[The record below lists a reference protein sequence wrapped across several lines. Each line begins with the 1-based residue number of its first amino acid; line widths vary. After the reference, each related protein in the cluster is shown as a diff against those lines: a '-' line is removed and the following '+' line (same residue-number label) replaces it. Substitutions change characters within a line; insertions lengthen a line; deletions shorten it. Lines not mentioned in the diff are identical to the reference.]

1 MAKFVQRQQ
10 SQLYLLPPDLRDWL
24 PEDDLA
30 HFVVEAVERVPLER
44 FQVNERGT
52 GSAQY
57 HPRMMLAL
65 LVYCYANGIFGSR
78 RIERATYRDIG
89 VRYVAANCHPDHDTI
104 CTFRRSNF
112 EAVAAAFLQVL
123 LLAKELQL
131 LRVGTVSVEGT
142 KVDANAN
149 KRNSIR
155 YDRAGAL
162 REQLRGEIEGLLDQ
176 AEHADTDDAPDP
188 QGLPEELSR
197 RDKLRAKLD
206 RACAELE
213 RRQAEHA
220 DTDDAPDPQGLPE
233 ELSRR
238 DKLRAKLDRACAE
251 LERRAQ
257 ARADSERAEYERKVA
272 ARERRTGS
280 RKGRHIAPP
289 TEAPEA
295 KAQINLTDADSA
307 LMRKSRRHEYRQ
319 AYNAQAAVDADGS
332 QLVLGARVSV
342 CASDRNELVA
352 DVDAIP
358 LALGAA
364 DRVLADSGYATGSEV
379 SQLAGRGV
387 EVLVAT
393 GAEGQ
398 RRRHDFRP
406 EPPEPQAKEPQAD
419 WIKSMQEKM
428 ALPEHRAHYRLRKQT
443 VEPVFGIVKQAMGF
457 RQFLLR
463 GLEKVEGEWALVTL
477 AYNCRRVHNLRLA

>member
-1 MAKFVQRQQ
+1 MPNFVQRHQ

-30 HFVVEAVERVPLER
+30 HFVIEAVERVPLER

-112 EAVAAAFLQVL
+112 EAVAEAFLQVL

-131 LRVGTVSVEGT
+131 LRVGTVSVDGT

-176 AEHADTDDAPDP
+176 AEHADTDDV
-188 QGLPEELSR
+188 
-197 RDKLRAKLD
+197 
-206 RACAELE
+206 
-213 RRQAEHA
+213 
-220 DTDDAPDPQGLPE
+220 PDPQGLPE

-280 RKGRHIAPP
+280 RKGRHIKPP

-332 QLVLGARVSV
+332 QLVLGSRVSV

-358 LALGAA
+358 AAVGAA

-379 SQLAGRGV
+379 SQLEGRGHGRV
-387 EVLVAT
+387 GGDGGGRPPTPARLPT
-393 GAEGQ
+393 GAAGAAGEGAAGGLDQ
-398 RRRHDFRP
+398 VDAGEDGTAGAP
-406 EPPEPQAKEPQAD
+406 G
-419 WIKSMQEKM
+419 
-428 ALPEHRAHYRLRKQT
+428 ALPFAPADGGAGVRDREAGDGLPAVSAAGSREGGGR
-443 VEPVFGIVKQAMGF
+443 MG
-457 RQFLLR
+457 L
-463 GLEKVEGEWALVTL
+463 GNAGV
-477 AYNCRRVHNLRLA
+477 

>member
-1 MAKFVQRQQ
+1 MPNFVQRHQ

-89 VRYVAANCHPDHDTI
+89 VRYVAGELSSGPRHDLHVPAQQLRSGSGGVSAGTAAGEGTAAAACWDGERGRDEGGREREQAQQHPL
-104 CTFRRSNF
+104 RPGGGVAR
-112 EAVAAAFLQVL
+112 AVARRDRGVVGSGGARRHGRRAGPAGSAGGVVAAGQAAGEAGPCV
-123 LLAKELQL
+123 
-131 LRVGTVSVEGT
+131 RGVGT
-142 KVDANAN
+142 
-149 KRNSIR
+149 
-155 YDRAGAL
+155 
-162 REQLRGEIEGLLDQ
+162 
-176 AEHADTDDAPDP
+176 
-188 QGLPEELSR
+188 
-197 RDKLRAKLD
+197 
-206 RACAELE
+206 ACE
-213 RRQAEHA
+213 
-220 DTDDAPDPQGLPE
+220 
-233 ELSRR
+233 
-238 DKLRAKLDRACAE
+238 
-251 LERRAQ
+251 

-272 ARERRTGS
+272 ARARRTGS
-280 RKGRHIAPP
+280 RKGRHIKPP

-307 LMRKSRRHEYRQ
+307 LMRKSRHHEYRQ

-332 QLVLGARVSV
+332 QLVLGSRVSV

-352 DVDAIP
+352 DVEAIP
-358 LALGAA
+358 AAVGAA

-406 EPPEPQAKEPQAD
+406 EPPEPLAKEPQAD

-428 ALPEHRAHYRLRKQT
+428 ALPEHRGALPFAPADGGAGVRDR
-443 VEPVFGIVKQAMGF
+443 EAGD
-457 RQFLLR
+457 
-463 GLEKVEGEWALVTL
+463 GLPAVSAAGS
-477 AYNCRRVHNLRLA
+477 

>member
-1 MAKFVQRQQ
+1 M
-10 SQLYLLPPDLRDWL
+10 
-24 PEDDLA
+24 
-30 HFVVEAVERVPLER
+30 PLER

-112 EAVAAAFLQVL
+112 EAVAEAFLQVL

-131 LRVGTVSVEGT
+131 LRVGTVSVDGT

-176 AEHADTDDAPDP
+176 AEHADTDDV
-188 QGLPEELSR
+188 
-197 RDKLRAKLD
+197 
-206 RACAELE
+206 
-213 RRQAEHA
+213 
-220 DTDDAPDPQGLPE
+220 PDPQGLPE

-272 ARERRTGS
+272 ARERRMGS
-280 RKGRHIAPP
+280 RKGRHIKPP

-307 LMRKSRRHEYRQ
+307 LMRRSRHHEYRQ

-332 QLVLGARVSV
+332 QLVLGSRVSV

-352 DVDAIP
+352 DVEAIP
-358 LALGAA
+358 AALGAA

-387 EVLVAT
+387 ERCGGDGGGRPTAPARLPT
-393 GAEGQ
+393 GAAGAAGEGAAGGLDQ
-398 RRRHDFRP
+398 VDAGEDGTAGAPGALPF
-406 EPPEPQAKEPQAD
+406 AQAD
-419 WIKSMQEKM
+419 GGAGVRDRE
-428 ALPEHRAHYRLRKQT
+428 AGDGLPAVSAAGT
-443 VEPVFGIVKQAMGF
+443 C
-457 RQFLLR
+457 
-463 GLEKVEGEWALVTL
+463 EGGGRMALVTL

>member
-1 MAKFVQRQQ
+1 MPKFVERHQ

-112 EAVAAAFLQVL
+112 EAVAEAFLQVL

-131 LRVGTVSVEGT
+131 LRVGTVSVDGT

-162 REQLRGEIEGLLDQ
+162 REQLRVEIEGLLDQ
-176 AEHADTDDAPDP
+176 AEHADTDEVVD
-188 QGLPEELSR
+188 G
-197 RDKLRAKLD
+197 
-206 RACAELE
+206 
-213 RRQAEHA
+213 
-220 DTDDAPDPQGLPE
+220 QGLPE

-272 ARERRTGS
+272 GRERRTGS
-280 RKGRHIAPP
+280 RKGRHIKPP

-295 KAQINLTDADSA
+295 KEQINLTDAG
-307 LMRKSRRHEYRQ
+307 LRKSRRHEYRQ

-332 QLVLGARVSV
+332 QLVLGSRVSV

-352 DVDAIP
+352 DVEAIP
-358 LALGAA
+358 AALGAA

-379 SQLAGRGV
+379 SQLAGRGL

-398 RRRHDFRP
+398 RRRYDFRP
-406 EPPEPQAKEPQAD
+406 EPPERLAKAPQAD
-419 WIKSMQEKM
+419 WIK
-428 ALPEHRAHYRLRKQT
+428 R
-443 VEPVFGIVKQAMGF
+443 
-457 RQFLLR
+457 
-463 GLEKVEGEWALVTL
+463 
-477 AYNCRRVHNLRLA
+477 CRRRWHCRSTGRITVCVSRRWSRCSGS